1 MGLHSEANLFAV
13 GWCGMFSSFGV
24 MIWNLTQDALLLAGT
39 AEGHIGSSLEDSNF
53 NHHGS
58 CIQTQFTPHWWCWHL
73 APIVVHLCRCQ
84 KKTQDQLKS
93 LQSGQTFAFRE
104 LSGSQAEQLP
114 VSSAC
119 WEMLGNVGKILGT
132 YFQTLTLTGSDRL
145 WPFIFHVNIVTCYFL
160 KGYWSC
166 PGCWESQFQFPAAW
180 FCYVPGVWILVSRV
194 SAVASTVAGFWLKIS
209 QARTW
214 TGKDGVLLQC
224 RWVCKGDCQTWWL
237 ECESG
242 G

>member
-1 MGLHSEANLFAV
+1 
-13 GWCGMFSSFGV
+13 
-24 MIWNLTQDALLLAGT
+24 
-39 AEGHIGSSLEDSNF
+39 
-53 NHHGS
+53 
-58 CIQTQFTPHWWCWHL
+58 
-73 APIVVHLCRCQ
+73 
-84 KKTQDQLKS
+84 
-93 LQSGQTFAFRE
+93 
-104 LSGSQAEQLP
+104 
-114 VSSAC
+114 
-119 WEMLGNVGKILGT
+119 MLGNVGKILGT

>member
-84 KKTQDQLKS
+84 KKKHRISWNPSSPDRPLPSESSVAHRRNNCQF
-93 LQSGQTFAFRE
+93 LQRVGK
-104 LSGSQAEQLP
+104 
-114 VSSAC
+114 C
-119 WEMLGNVGKILGT
+119 WEMLGKYWEHISRLWLWPV
-132 YFQTLTLTGSDRL
+132 LTGSDL
-145 WPFIFHVNIVTCYFL
+145 LF
-160 KGYWSC
+160 SM
-166 PGCWESQFQFPAAW
+166 
-180 FCYVPGVWILVSRV
+180 
-194 SAVASTVAGFWLKIS
+194 ST
-209 QARTW
+209 
-214 TGKDGVLLQC
+214 
-224 RWVCKGDCQTWWL
+224 
-237 ECESG
+237 
-242 G
+242 